1 MEVVYPIL
9 LIIHLFCA
17 IIFLGY
23 IFCDVVLLGLVR
35 KHLGDEWADKTWS
48 VVSPR
53 ATKIMPICLLTLV
66 ITGFGMITRYVKFSQ
81 GYEAFFGSNLQTLL
95 TIKMLLA
102 LITFSLAFFSIF
114 SFFVLKKQIFYAK
127 YLHKIAFVFGAI
139 IVLFAKLAFVL

>member
-35 KHLGDEWADKTWS
+35 KHLGDSWADKTWS

-53 ATKIMPICLLTLV
+53 ATKIMPICLLVLV
-66 ITGFGMITRYVKFSQ
+66 ITGFGMITQYIKFSQ
-81 GYEAFFGSNLQTLL
+81 GYEAFFVLKLQTLL
-95 TIKMLLA
+95 TIKMILA
-102 LITFSLAFFSIF
+102 LSIF
-114 SFFVLKKQIFYAK
+114 LALGLTTLQVLSAQASPRCLRTSPKSTTSQNI
-127 YLHKIAFVFGAI
+127 
-139 IVLFAKLAFVL
+139 

>member
-35 KHLGDEWADKTWS
+35 KHLGDAWADKTWS

-53 ATKIMPICLLTLV
+53 ARKIMPICLFVLV
-66 ITGFGMITRYVKFSQ
+66 ITGFGMVTRYIKFSQ

-95 TIKMLLA
+95 TIKMILA
-102 LITFSLAFFSIF
+102 LSIF
-114 SFFVLKKQIFYAK
+114 VVAFSSIFCVFVLKKQTFISK
-127 YLHKIAFVFGAI
+127 YVHKIAFVLGIFV
-139 IVLFAKLAFVL
+139 VLLAKLAFIL